1 MRYRPAVHLLACIMT
16 AATAWAQPRLRSVQL
31 VTVAETVFVAAPPG
45 DTSRLFSVQRNGTIR
60 VHSMPNLTV
69 RPTPFLTVPG
79 VNTSGERGM
88 LGLAFHPQYAQSGWF
103 YFYYSRTTTQNTADT
118 IIARCRVS
126 QTDPNLADPS
136 TLQVVLNMPNA
147 GGNHVSGWIGF
158 GPDGLLYIPHGD
170 NGSDSNSQNM
180 TTLRGKILRI
190 DVDGPDNIPG
200 NADDDGFPTD
210 NDKLYTIP
218 STNPYVTDPN
228 VPDEIWVSGVR
239 NPYRCSFDTE
249 TGDLWVCDVG
259 GGFREEVN
267 RLTTSS
273 GGANLG
279 WPCAEGNIVWQPQCF
294 QSIVNY
300 TPPMFDFRQNF
311 NPPPTISIPGAC
323 ATVGGYVY
331 RGSAIPCLRGTFVF
345 LDACTS
351 VYSLWVRGVGQVS
364 EFRLQGLSPGG
375 RSMGVDAAG
384 ELYAISSP
392 GAIYRILPDG
402 VVPGTPDCDNNGYY
416 NLCEIRLGLSLDT
429 NNNNIPDGCEG
440 LCTDIDFNN
449 NRVYPEDQD
458 VIDFFNVLAGAPCD
472 FPACDTID
480 FNRNAVFPEDQDVID
495 FFTVLSGGACS

>member
-1 MRYRPAVHLLACIMT
+1 
-16 AATAWAQPRLRSVQL
+16 
-31 VTVAETVFVAAPPG
+31 
-45 DTSRLFSVQRNGTIR
+45 
-60 VHSMPNLTV
+60 
-69 RPTPFLTVPG
+69 
-79 VNTSGERGM
+79 
-88 LGLAFHPQYAQSGWF
+88 
-103 YFYYSRTTTQNTADT
+103 
-118 IIARCRVS
+118 
-126 QTDPNLADPS
+126 
-136 TLQVVLNMPNA
+136 VVLNMPNA

-218 STNPYVTDPN
+218 STNPYVTDPD

-300 TPPMFDFRQNF
+300 TPPMFD
-311 NPPPTISIPGAC
+311 
-323 ATVGGYVY
+323 
-331 RGSAIPCLRGTFVF
+331 
-345 LDACTS
+345 
-351 VYSLWVRGVGQVS
+351 
-364 EFRLQGLSPGG
+364 
-375 RSMGVDAAG
+375 
-384 ELYAISSP
+384 
-392 GAIYRILPDG
+392 
-402 VVPGTPDCDNNGYY
+402 
-416 NLCEIRLGLSLDT
+416 
-429 NNNNIPDGCEG
+429 
-440 LCTDIDFNN
+440 
-449 NRVYPEDQD
+449 
-458 VIDFFNVLAGAPCD
+458 
-472 FPACDTID
+472 
-480 FNRNAVFPEDQDVID
+480 
-495 FFTVLSGGACS
+495 